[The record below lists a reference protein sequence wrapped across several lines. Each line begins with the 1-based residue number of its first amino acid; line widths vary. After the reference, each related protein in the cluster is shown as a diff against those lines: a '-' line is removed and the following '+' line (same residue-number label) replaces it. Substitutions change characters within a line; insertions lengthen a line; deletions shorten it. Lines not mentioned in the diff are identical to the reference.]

1 MVIYDLPANPTS
13 IRLNVEESGWC
24 SLQVVDDKEKIDIFG
39 DLIDVVRDR
48 RRKAILDPSAVA
60 PCGELNGAPIGWVA
74 GFSEAQVTLYL
85 SYGRERDV
93 TLFVQDGNLN
103 VIGTVTL
110 SAQDRENWCRR
121 HAASVSRAIH
131 NFSVREVLSRFSR
144 ELTVNSPDYRAVEP
158 LENVHLFFVR
168 CGTCG
173 PSSQRLALR

>member
-1 MVIYDLPANPTS
+1 MVIYDLPADPTS

-24 SLQVVDDKEKIDIFG
+24 SLQLVDDKEKIDIGG
-39 DLIDVVRDR
+39 DLIDVVGDR
-48 RRKAILDPSAVA
+48 LRKAILDPSAVA

-121 HAASVSRAIH
+121 HADSVSRAIH
-131 NFSVREVLSRFSR
+131 NY
-144 ELTVNSPDYRAVEP
+144 T
-158 LENVHLFFVR
+158 
-168 CGTCG
+168 
-173 PSSQRLALR
+173 LRNKH